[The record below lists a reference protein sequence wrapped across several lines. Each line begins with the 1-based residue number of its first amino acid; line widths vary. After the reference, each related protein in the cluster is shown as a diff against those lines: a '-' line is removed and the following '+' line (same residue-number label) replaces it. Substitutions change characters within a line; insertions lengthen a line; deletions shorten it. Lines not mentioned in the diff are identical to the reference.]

1 MFLLQRHHITGRAMS
16 HSNMPRGCVVL
27 VMLRPRHMLVPKLK
41 RRCCDTHF
49 HSMLPV
55 GLPQSS
61 STSLEPSTVM
71 QLFSCLLSR
80 MNRPFSAAAW
90 VEKKMSSG
98 EKRGRGSRVEKKVGD
113 SLNIVVEIIRQW
125 YFQQRS
131 QCDYSYRQDRTTW
144 SH

>member
-98 EKRGRGSRVEKKVGD
+98 ERRGRGSRVEKKVRD